1 MVWLVKGLL
10 EQPCEDTEDFAFWC
24 LKVTLPPRP
33 HHNSEK
39 NSKKSPQPRSLY
51 TTTTNCLRNTA
62 AISSTKMGKSKLV
75 CSPFP
80 PFSDGNCTTD
90 S

>member
-33 HHNSEK
+33 TTIP
-39 NSKKSPQPRSLY
+39 KKIQRKVHSLARSTPPPQ
-51 TTTTNCLRNTA
+51 TA
-62 AISSTKMGKSKLV
+62 
-75 CSPFP
+75 
-80 PFSDGNCTTD
+80 
-90 S
+90 